1 MKQFDRRT
9 LLRGAALGGGVAGLC
24 GLAGALPG
32 PWAGPSSGL
41 LQEGPEGF
49 GKPGRKTK
57 HLVLIA
63 FAGGV
68 RSKETFGTP
77 ANVPTLQAMADGG
90 VLYPRTRAENLGHYG
105 AALSI
110 FTGIGEQR
118 GIRDNTRGPDPTCFE
133 YIRKERGLRQDQ
145 IWISTSGGAQQ
156 TNYSHGLHPEYGPPF
171 GANALDGD
179 GIFNAEFKAILDAYG
194 RPRTLDPQEQEL
206 LDTLRGGLGR
216 DETGRGGRGADALKS
231 SAEVERY
238 ILEELTRGTSDIRG
252 ANAADAKALRVARNL
267 LSIFK
272 PPMVSVVLQ
281 QADVAHRS
289 YNAYLEIVRRNDAAI
304 GELWSAVQQ
313 DPELAEST
321 TFIVAPEFGRDADL
335 NSRRGLDHG
344 DGSDDVRY
352 VSTVCWGPDF
362 ARGRVVQEE
371 VGLIDLCPTVC
382 DLAGV
387 DPKLA
392 KGRRLPRL
400 MA

>member
-1 MKQFDRRT
+1 MTRFDRRT
-9 LLRGAALGGGVAGLC
+9 LLRSAALCGVTAGM
-24 GLAGALPG
+24 GSLAGALPF
-32 PWAGPSSGL
+32 PWTNRPQDGV
-41 LQEGPEGF
+41 EGF

-68 RSKETFGTP
+68 RSRETFGTP
-77 ANVPTLQAMADGG
+77 ANVPTLKAMADGG

-133 YIRKERGLRQDQ
+133 YIRKERGMRQDQ

-171 GANALDGD
+171 GASALDGD
-179 GIFNAEFKAILDAYG
+179 GIFNAEFKSILDAYG
-194 RPRTLDPQEQEL
+194 RPKTLDAGEQEL
-206 LDTLRGGLGR
+206 LDRLRGGLGR
-216 DETGRGGRGADALKS
+216 DERGRGGRSDDALRS

-289 YNAYLEIVRRNDAAI
+289 FNSYLEIVRRNDAAI
-304 GELWSAVQQ
+304 GELWTAVQQ
-313 DPELAEST
+313 DPELADST

-382 DLAGV
+382 DIAGV

-400 MA
+400 LG